1 MLGMLEGVLKSQ
13 ATPGFQVGWEP
24 SVVTLG
30 GTQEPLPEASG
41 HHMGHW
47 GSNSDQL
54 LARQGPYLLHYH
66 SDPPSYRN

>member
-30 GTQEPLPEASG
+30 GTQKPFPEASG
-41 HHMGHW
+41 HHMGH
-47 GSNSDQL
+47 
-54 LARQGPYLLHYH
+54 
-66 SDPPSYRN
+66 